1 MLSASL
7 SNEPGRMK
15 QKRNILFV
23 LIIALASCSKVEK
36 PNLIYLLADQ
46 HRADVLGFMGDKS
59 ALTPNLDQMAADG
72 MVFDNAVAV
81 SPVCAPYRSS
91 LFTGKYI
98 SSTGMVI
105 NEVCIN
111 PNHKALGYVLHEGG
125 YDMAYLG
132 KWHMVDIHKRD
143 IPQGPARLGF
153 QHASLF
159 QAYNF
164 NHQNYKGFYWTD
176 EGDSVVMRQIEG
188 NQTEYWTNTAI
199 EYIRRAGE
207 AKRSPDS
214 EASRGKPFALFLSY
228 SPPHDPWK
236 EFNVDPV
243 SYNLYKDSIFSL
255 PENYLPEPDQ
265 YADRMKS
272 EENWKYWTKQ
282 VPEALK
288 AYYAMV
294 HHLDGQVGRIMDCLE
309 EEGLEEETI
318 VIYTSDHGEMFGSQG
333 RVYKLTFFEEAARI
347 PFIVNW
353 KGHIKESANSDVC
366 INTPD
371 IAPTILGLLDLPVP
385 AEMEGMDLSHAL
397 LGNTGSE
404 PDFALLQGMGHTYR
418 WINGS
423 EWRAIRDKQF
433 TYARYLVD
441 GSEHMYDNQNDPLQ
455 MNNLALI
462 PDWTEKLSKMR
473 EAMAEK
479 MLEINDEFKPCTWYR
494 DNWMDPDDH
503 YSIIA
508 AAQGKFEGPYKP
520 MNSIRATR

>member
-1 MLSASL
+1 MRSILSL
-7 SNEPGRMK
+7 
-15 QKRNILFV
+15 L
-23 LIIALASCSKVEK
+23 LIGLLISCSQVER

-46 HRADVLGFMGDKS
+46 HRADVLGFEGDQK

-72 MVFDNAVAV
+72 MVFENAVAV

-111 PNHKALGYVLHEGG
+111 PNHKAIGYVLHEGG

-132 KWHMVDIHKRD
+132 KWHLVDIHKRD
-143 IPQGPARLGF
+143 IPKGPARLGF

-176 EGDSVVMRQIEG
+176 EGDSVVMKRIDG

-199 EYIRRAGE
+199 DYIRKNSQG
-207 AKRSPDS
+207 D
-214 EASRGKPFALFLSY
+214 KPFAVFLNY

-236 EFNVDPV
+236 EFNVDPE
-243 SYNLYKDSIFSL
+243 SYDLYRDSVFSL

-265 YADRMKS
+265 YADRMKTA
-272 EENWKYWTKQ
+272 ENWKYWTNQ

-288 AYYAMV
+288 VYYAMV
-294 HHLDGQVGRIMDCLE
+294 YHLDTQVGRIMDCLE

-333 RVYKLTFFEEAARI
+333 RVYKLTFYEEAARI

-353 KGHIKESANSDVC
+353 KGQIDQSSTSDIC
-366 INTPD
+366 LNTPD
-371 IAPTILGLLDLPVP
+371 IAPTILGLMNLPIP
-385 AEMEGMDLSHAL
+385 DEMEGMNLSNSF
-397 LGNTGSE
+397 LGKSGPE
-404 PDFALLQGMGHTYR
+404 PEFALLQGMGHTYQ
-418 WINGS
+418 WIDGS
-423 EWRAIRDKQF
+423 EWRAVRDKQF

-441 GSEHMYDNQNDPLQ
+441 GSEHLYDNQNDPLQ
-455 MNNLALI
+455 MNNLAGD
-462 PDWTEKLSKMR
+462 PDWSDKLSSMR
-473 EAMAEK
+473 EGMASK
-479 MLEINDEFKPCTWYR
+479 MQEINDEFKPCTWYR

-508 AAQGKFEGPYKP
+508 ASQGRFEGEYEAIK
-520 MNSIRATR
+520 SIRATR